1 MNTMWKNREI
11 ASLIPHRE
19 PMVLVDQVLSME
31 DFEIITSYR
40 IKADN
45 IFLEKQGN
53 DQNQFFSEMG
63 LLENV
68 AQTSYL
74 FIRLYFEKQ
83 YTDKEPPAS
92 VLSSGSELG
101 FISGI
106 QHLEIFGLPAI
117 GDTIS
122 TQTRTTLD
130 YTSDFLKICS
140 IEGTVRINERVLLST
155 TMKMLL
161 KTEQS

>member
-1 MNTMWKNREI
+1 MNNIWKNREI
-11 ASLIPHRE
+11 SALIPHRE

-31 DFEIITSYR
+31 DFEITTNYR
-40 IKADN
+40 IKADS
-45 IFLEKQGN
+45 IFLERPDG
-53 DQNQFFSEMG
+53 DQNQVFSEMG
-63 LLENV
+63 LLENI

-74 FIRLYFEKQ
+74 FIRLYFENK
-83 YTDKEPPAS
+83 YSDEEPPETL
-92 VLSSGSELG
+92 LSSGSELG

-106 QHLEIFGLPAI
+106 QYLEILGLPI
-117 GDTIS
+117 VGDTIQ

-130 YTSDFLKICS
+130 YTSEFLKICS
-140 IEGTVRINERVLLST
+140 IEGTVRVNERVLLST